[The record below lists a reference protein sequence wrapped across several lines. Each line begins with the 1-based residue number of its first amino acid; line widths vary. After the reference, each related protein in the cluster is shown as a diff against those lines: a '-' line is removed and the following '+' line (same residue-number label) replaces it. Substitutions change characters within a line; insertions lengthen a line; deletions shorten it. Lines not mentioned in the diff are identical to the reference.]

1 MNAKQEA
8 PVAREAPPL
17 PADWGRLIQKLRW
30 IGLDDEAA
38 RLESAIS
45 LLPPEERCEPIF
57 LPLETD

>member
-1 MNAKQEA
+1 MNAKHEA
-8 PVAREAPPL
+8 PVALEAAPL

-45 LLPPEERCEPIF
+45 LLPPEERCEPVF
-57 LPLETD
+57 MPVETD